1 MAQIKITRSNGTVSF
16 QTVNIDITETV
27 FFTNLDTQQAHW
39 PYWDPNATSPDFC
52 DNQIGAAPSPNS
64 SQCTVRVPQV
74 TNPTPPPPTVNQTPP
89 YSLTYKCK
97 LHQNEQ
103 GAINVFAQ
111 LAFSPPPSPSAAPGT
126 TTLPQVSVNTPFAAP
141 VQVVVGGKSP
151 YTVTGQQFQVTD
163 STGNVIKSGQ
173 GSIGPGL
180 LLNASTDNQG
190 ITVAGIPSLVGTY
203 QFTFTVNDAMGKNLQ
218 QVQYLMKV
226 V

>member
-16 QTVNIDITETV
+16 QTVNIDITENV
-27 FFTNLDTQQAHW
+27 FFTNLDPQQAHW

-74 TNPTPPPPTVNQTPP
+74 TNPKPPPPTVNQSPP
-89 YSLTYKCK
+89 YSLIYKCK

-103 GAINVFAQ
+103 GTINVFAQ
-111 LAFSPPPSPSAAPGT
+111 LAAGT
-126 TTLPQVSVNTPFAAP
+126 TTLPQVSVNTPFAKP

-151 YTVTGQQFQVTD
+151 YVVTGQEFQVID
-163 STGNVIKSGQ
+163 NSGNVIQSGK
-173 GSIGPGL
+173 GNIGPGL
-180 LLNASTDNQG
+180 VLYATLDNQG

-218 QVQYLMKV
+218 QVQYSMKV